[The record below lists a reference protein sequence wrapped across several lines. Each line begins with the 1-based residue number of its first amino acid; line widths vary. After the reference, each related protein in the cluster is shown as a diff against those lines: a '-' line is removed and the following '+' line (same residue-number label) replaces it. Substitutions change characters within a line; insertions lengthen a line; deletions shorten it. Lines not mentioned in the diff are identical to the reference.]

1 MKESILKQDL
11 KEEIKLG
18 GIFIIHLLMEEEIEI
33 PEKAL
38 FIRVMQKHLGNI
50 ECFSYS
56 NSVAGFSSNQY
67 KVHFEKEDIKAP
79 VQLMITCC
87 NKIEEEIMDDVAK
100 TQLWNCEKGLEIL
113 EQCPYQV
120 VATDVLASGLEYKER
135 AVMLVKYVEALVELY
150 PSCKAVVFEN
160 SKKMLAREEILNCNL
175 SIEYKFIYYAVNVRF
190 FNIHDTNDM
199 LVDSLGMSTLFLPDI
214 QCHFHSMNPNDIV
227 NYAYDILYYIYDN
240 NNPIKDGNTI
250 VGLSNGVMNTEIMWK
265 LQYESSLIQPLREVV
280 DINTLEF
287 AAGIRN

>member
-1 MKESILKQDL
+1 
-11 KEEIKLG
+11 
-18 GIFIIHLLMEEEIEI
+18 
-33 PEKAL
+33 
-38 FIRVMQKHLGNI
+38 
-50 ECFSYS
+50 
-56 NSVAGFSSNQY
+56 
-67 KVHFEKEDIKAP
+67 
-79 VQLMITCC
+79 
-87 NKIEEEIMDDVAK
+87 
-100 TQLWNCEKGLEIL
+100 
-113 EQCPYQV
+113 
-120 VATDVLASGLEYKER
+120 
-135 AVMLVKYVEALVELY
+135 MLVKYVEALVELY